1 MDPEEAISYALDLG
15 AEFVEIRHQK
25 ISVTEVFVVNGVIR
39 RLSSGDESGYS
50 VRVLLDGSWGFSS
63 GPSLKELVD
72 SSLKLA
78 KSHKGEKIEIKG
90 RSFSGSYISSV
101 KVPPDQI
108 SVERKARDAVELC
121 KRGMINEVRNFNV
134 SYVDGAVEEEVFN
147 SIGTKVR
154 QKIYRTRVSFSA
166 YAHRAGITE
175 RAMESAGGTRGY
187 EVVEE
192 SAELAE
198 TAAKRAVELL
208 SAKSAPAG
216 KFQAVIDPK
225 LAGVFVHEAF
235 GHAAEADEVL
245 AGMSVLE
252 GRIGQRV
259 GENVNIVDDPTIE
272 GLYGSYKFDS
282 EGSEGR
288 RKLIVE
294 GGVLKGFMH
303 NLETSSKMG
312 VESTGNGRAMDFR
325 NPPIVRM
332 SNTFI
337 DRGDADL
344 DEILRIKEGIYAMG
358 SLYGYTEPAKG
369 QFMFKAEE
377 GWLIRNGELVEKLRE
392 VAIAGNTLDI
402 LRNIELVGKDLRFS
416 PGTCGK
422 DGQWVP
428 VTTGSPHIRV
438 REVVFGG
445 LR

>member
-1 MDPEEAISYALDLG
+1 MDLEEAISYALDLG
-15 AEFVEIRHQK
+15 AQFVEIRHQK
-25 ISVTEVFVVNGVIR
+25 ISITEIFVVNEVIR

-50 VRVLLDGSWGFSS
+50 VRVLLNGAWGFSS
-63 GPSLKELVD
+63 GPSLKELVE
-72 SSLKLA
+72 SSIKLA
-78 KSHKGEKIEIKG
+78 KTCEKEEIEVHGKPYT
-90 RSFSGSYISSV
+90 GSYIHSV
-101 KVPPDQI
+101 KIPPDQ
-108 SVERKARDAVELC
+108 VPVDRKARDAVDLC
-121 KRGMINEVRNFNV
+121 KRGMIEEVRNFNV
-134 SYVDGAVEEEVFN
+134 SYLDGFLEEEVVN

-166 YAHRAGITE
+166 YAHRAGVTE
-175 RAMESAGGTRGY
+175 RALESTGGTIGY
-187 EVVEE
+187 EAIEG
-192 SAELAE
+192 SFDLAE
-198 TAAKRAVELL
+198 TAARRAVELL

-216 KFQAVIDPK
+216 KFQAVLDPK

-245 AGMSVLE
+245 AGMSILE

-259 GENVNIVDDPTIE
+259 GNEINIVDDPTLE

-288 RKLIVE
+288 RKVIVDK
-294 GGVLKGFMH
+294 GILKSFMH

-312 VESTGNGRAMDFR
+312 VESTGNGRAMNFR

-337 DRGDADL
+337 DKGDAEL
-344 DEILRIKEGIYAMG
+344 DEILNMREGIYAIG

-377 GWLIRNGELVEKLRE
+377 GWLVKNGELVERLRE
-392 VAIAGNTLDI
+392 VALAGNTLEI
-402 LRNIELVGKDLRFS
+402 LGNIELVGKDLKFS
-416 PGTCGK
+416 PGNCGK
-422 DGQWVP
+422 QGQWVP